1 MINRGYILY
10 LVVLLNI
17 ILFLS
22 FEKIKLSWEISTL
35 YNNNENLLIEFEN
48 LKDLNLKLVTQFHI
62 ENSPASIEKIAKE
75 TLGMQKKAPKIIN
88 YEKQN

>member
-1 MINRGYILY
+1 MINRGYILF
-10 LVVLLNI
+10 LVVVLNI

-88 YEKQN
+88 YEK

>member
-10 LVVLLNI
+10 LVVVLNI